1 MNRKHF
7 FLTTI
12 ILSAFAIALIF
23 AIPSYAQT
31 AMQQAEQIEKAEEEA
46 INADSASQSRSI
58 GNNAW
63 DGANKGTE
71 TDLGEG
77 AIDPKDVGT
86 DETPTQQSIILNS
99 QEDKPNAPDSTKTE
113 DVTPWQKEAKALKYV
128 FMTAMLMLTA
138 AAALSATKPYG
149 PQLAIIFSSIA
160 IAASATAVGL
170 ALTLMFKYKQYAF
183 GGMWLAVAGAG
194 LISCCVA
201 CAAGAKAY
209 NAAKANLETTISKY
223 INVILLLIGAGGT
236 FLANTIGTEAAEYID
251 KDAAKKYC
259 EEHKD
264 NKDCKTSSL
273 PYQLPNILAESD
285 RMDC

>member
-1 MNRKHF
+1 MNSKHF
-7 FLTTI
+7 FLTKV

-23 AIPSYAQT
+23 AIPSFAQET
-31 AMQQAEQIEKAEEEA
+31 MRQAEQIKDAEQAASNANTASEA
-46 INADSASQSRSI
+46 RSL
-58 GNNAW
+58 GNEAW
-63 DGANKGTE
+63 DGSSETEGTA
-71 TDLGEG
+71 TGEG

-99 QEDKPNAPDSTKTE
+99 QEGKPNAPDSTKTE

-128 FMTAMLMLTA
+128 FMTAMLMLTVA
-138 AAALSATKPYG
+138 ATLSATKPYG
-149 PQLAIIFSSIA
+149 PQLAIIFSAIA

-201 CAAGAKAY
+201 CAVGAKAY

-223 INVILLLIGAGGT
+223 INVILLLIGVGGT
-236 FLANTIGTEAAEYID
+236 FLANTIGNEAAEYVD
-251 KDAAKKYC
+251 KDEAKEYC
-259 EEHKD
+259 EEHPD
-264 NKDCKTSSL
+264 HTGCQTSSL
-273 PYQLPNILAESD
+273 PYELRDFLSESD
-285 RMDC
+285 RIDC

>member
-1 MNRKHF
+1 MNSKHF
-7 FLTTI
+7 FLTKV

-31 AMQQAEQIEKAEEEA
+31 AIQQAEQIEKAEEEA
-46 INADSASQSRSI
+46 VNADSASQSRSI

-71 TDLGEG
+71 KGTGEG
-77 AIDPKDVGT
+77 LIDPKDVGT

-209 NAAKANLETTISKY
+209 NAAKAKLETTISKY
-223 INVILLLIGAGGT
+223 INVILMLIGAGGT

-251 KDAAKKYC
+251 KNAAKKYC

-273 PYQLPNILAESD
+273 PYNLPSILTESD